1 VLPRTTGRRACDP
14 LAPSAMS
21 FTISAPGTARAG
33 AGAPSSAQPAAT
45 VRTTPARRRRREPRG
60 VIGNVVAPP
69 GARRAG
75 AATVECVSRS
85 RTGLL
90 AAVGAWLLWGL
101 FPLYWP
107 LLEPARPVEILGHR
121 IVWSLVFLV
130 GLLAFTSGFAW
141 VRRLRPRTTAL
152 LTLAAVLVSTNWAV
166 YIYGVNSGHVV
177 ETSLGY
183 FINPLVTVLLA
194 IVFLGERLRR
204 RQAGA
209 VAVAV
214 AGVLVLTIDYGRVP
228 WIALTLAVTFGLYG
242 FVKKRAGVDGAQS
255 LAVETAV
262 LVVPASAYLLW
273 LGGAGDGTFTS
284 EGPAHAALLMG
295 AGVVTALPLML
306 FGAAAV
312 RIPLST
318 LGLLQYMTPTIQFLI
333 GVLIYREPMPLSRL
347 AGFALVWV
355 ALAILVLDAVGAV
368 RSARAAAPAA
378 APA

>member
-1 VLPRTTGRRACDP
+1 
-14 LAPSAMS
+14 
-21 FTISAPGTARAG
+21 
-33 AGAPSSAQPAAT
+33 
-45 VRTTPARRRRREPRG
+45 
-60 VIGNVVAPP
+60 
-69 GARRAG
+69 
-75 AATVECVSRS
+75 VSRS

-107 LLEPARPVEILGHR
+107 LLEPASPVEILGHR
-121 IVWSLVFLV
+121 IVWSLAFLV
-130 GLLAFTSGFAW
+130 ALLAFTSGFAW
-141 VRRLRPRTTAL
+141 VRRLRPRTAAL
-152 LTLAAVLVSTNWAV
+152 LTLAAVLVSTNWAM

-194 IVFLGERLRR
+194 IVFVGERLRR

-242 FVKKRAGVDGAQS
+242 LVKKRAGVDGPQS

-262 LVVPASAYLLW
+262 LVLPASAFLLW
-273 LGGAGDGTFTS
+273 LGGTGEGTFTA
-284 EGPAHAALLMG
+284 EGSTHAALLMG
-295 AGVVTALPLML
+295 AGIVTALPLML

-333 GVLIYREPMPLSRL
+333 GVLVYREPMPLSRL
-347 AGFALVWV
+347 AGFALVWT
-355 ALAILVLDAVGAV
+355 ALVILVLDALGAV
-368 RSARAAAPAA
+368 RASRAAAPAA